1 MPSVITEVVR
11 TGITVVTLTRP
22 ERLNALRL
30 EDLRELT
37 TVLDG
42 VALDEHCRA
51 VVLTGAGRGFC
62 SGHDLADS
70 SGELTV
76 SSGLAIL
83 EAFSGLTKRVRSLP
97 QPVVAAVNGPATG
110 AGFAL
115 ALAADT
121 RIATPSA
128 RFSSAFVRLGL
139 SGCECGVS
147 YLLPKIVGPTLA
159 FEMMLTGR
167 LVDADEALHRALVAR
182 IVPEGT
188 VVDEAIKI
196 AEVITANSPFGVRMT
211 KEVMWSN
218 LDAPSIESAI
228 ALENRTQ
235 MLCATTS
242 DHKEAVRAFLEHRP
256 GSFSNR

>member
-1 MPSVITEVVR
+1 MLSVITEVVR
-11 TGITVVTLTRP
+11 PGITLVTLTRP

-30 EDLRELT
+30 EDLSELI

-76 SSGLAIL
+76 SSGLAVV

-115 ALAADT
+115 ALAADI

-167 LVDADEALHRALVAR
+167 LVDADEAHLRALVAR

-188 VVDEAIKI
+188 IVEEAIKI

-218 LDAPSIESAI
+218 LDAPSLESAI
-228 ALENRTQ
+228 ALEDRTQ
-235 MLCATTS
+235 MLCAGTA
-242 DHKEAVRAFLEHRP
+242 DHREAVRAFFEHRP
-256 GSFSNR
+256 ASFSNR

>member
-11 TGITVVTLTRP
+11 PGITLVTLTRP

-30 EDLRELT
+30 EDLKESI

-42 VALDEHCRA
+42 LALDEQCRA

-62 SGHDLADS
+62 SGHDLADAS
-70 SGELTV
+70 DDLTIA
-76 SSGLAIL
+76 SGLAVV
-83 EAFSGLTKRVRSLP
+83 EAFSGLTMRVRSLP

-115 ALAADT
+115 ALAADI

-167 LVDADEALHRALVAR
+167 LVDADEAHLRALVAR

-218 LDAPSIESAI
+218 LDAPSLEAAI
-228 ALENRTQ
+228 ALEDRTQ

-242 DHKEAVRAFLEHRP
+242 DHQEAVRAFFEHRP
-256 GSFSNR
+256 ASFSNR